1 MPIYVEHIDDI
12 ICNRKKENENDY
24 WLHPF
29 CILVVGRNLNNYS
42 INTQSNFPIQL
53 RHTVLFTDT

>member
-1 MPIYVEHIDDI
+1 MVFNATMFLWLFKVMPIYVEHIDDI

-29 CILVVGRNLNNYS
+29 CILVVGGNLV
-42 INTQSNFPIQL
+42 
-53 RHTVLFTDT
+53 R

>member
-12 ICNRKKENENDY
+12 ICNRKKENETDY

-42 INTQSNFPIQL
+42 INTQSNF
-53 RHTVLFTDT
+53 